1 MSFTSCHKIALSG
14 RPHGL
19 PPSVVYRLR
28 SIGNNSSSRNF
39 ASSAARQKERVLIVG
54 SGWGG
59 YGVLKGIDK
68 KRWDVTIVSPNNYFN
83 FTPLLAS
90 CAVGTL
96 EFRCAVEPVRR
107 YAPQVAA
114 YQAWCDKIDFGLKT
128 VECMPATPVPFDAS
142 APATPFTL
150 RWDKIVLAAGAY
162 SQTFGVPGVKENAH
176 FLKDVRDARKIR
188 IRVLEC
194 FEQAMQP
201 TLSDIDRR
209 NLLNFCIVGGG
220 PTGVEFAAELHD
232 LIHAEMANHYPTLAK
247 LAKITIFDVAPSI
260 LGSFDKS
267 LVEFTEKTFS
277 RDGISILTSHHVER
291 VQPGKMF
298 VKERG
303 EVPFGI
309 LVWSTGLAPNPL
321 INSITE
327 FKKDEKTKSVLTD
340 EHLNL
345 IRNDATV
352 DPDVW
357 GIGDCAQIEDAILP
371 ATAQVANQKAQ
382 YLVNKLNKLVK
393 DQPSSKPFQFENQ
406 GSLAYIGDWKAI
418 YDNSHKESKILNK
431 ESGRVA
437 WLLWRSAYFTM
448 TLSWRNKILVPMYWF
463 LNCDKISPLIRN
475 RISNPPTG
483 IFGRDI
489 TRF

>member
-1 MSFTSCHKIALSG
+1 MSLQG
-14 RPHGL
+14 
-19 PPSVVYRLR
+19 
-28 SIGNNSSSRNF
+28 SIGRTWPATRVLSAAHRGASRNF
-39 ASSAARQKERVLIVG
+39 ASSAAHQKQRLLIVG

-59 YGVLKGIDK
+59 YGVLRGVDK

-96 EFRCAVEPVRR
+96 EFRCAIEPVRR
-107 YAPQVAA
+107 YTPQVVA
-114 YQAWCDKIDFGLKT
+114 YQAWCDKIDFQRKT
-128 VECMPATPVPFDAS
+128 VQCMPATPPLAFETRA
-142 APATPFTL
+142 APLANETTTQFPGTGTPFTL
-150 RWDKIVLAAGAY
+150 RWDKIIIAAGAY

-176 FLKDVRDARKIR
+176 FLKDVRDARAIR
-188 IRVLEC
+188 IRILEC

-201 TLSDIDRR
+201 TLSDVDRR

-220 PTGVEFAAELHD
+220 PTGVEFSSELHD
-232 LIHAEMANHYPTLAK
+232 LLHAEIADHYPSLVK
-247 LAKITIFDVAPSI
+247 MAKITIYDVAPSI

-267 LVEFTEKTFS
+267 LVEYTEKTFS
-277 RDGISILTSHHVER
+277 RDGISIFTNHHVER
-291 VQPGKMF
+291 VEPGKMF
-298 VKERG
+298 VKEQG
-303 EVPFGI
+303 EVPFGL

-321 INSITE
+321 ISSISE
-327 FKKDEKTKSVLTD
+327 FKRDKKTNSVLTN

-345 IRNDATV
+345 IKPDGTV

-357 GIGDCAQIEDAILP
+357 GIGDCAQIEDAVLP

-382 YLVNKLNKLVK
+382 YLVKKLNKLVK
-393 DQPSSKPFQFENQ
+393 DQDSPQPFKFENQ

-418 YDNSHKESKILNK
+418 YDNSGKDDKIIPNK

-448 TLSWRNKILVPMYWF
+448 TLSWRNKILVPTYWF
-463 LNCDKISPLIRN
+463 LNW
-475 RISNPPTG
+475 